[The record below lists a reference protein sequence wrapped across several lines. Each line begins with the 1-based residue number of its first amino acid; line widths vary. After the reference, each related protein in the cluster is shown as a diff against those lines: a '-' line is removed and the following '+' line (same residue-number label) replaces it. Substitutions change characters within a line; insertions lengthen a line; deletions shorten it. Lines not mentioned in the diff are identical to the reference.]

1 LIPLK
6 IMGKKKT
13 KKYYVVWK
21 GHNPGVYDSWD
32 KCKSQV
38 QGVVGAQYKA
48 FASKKEAEEA
58 AKGLYEWYVG
68 IDTKKGAG
76 MSEKELSAI
85 GKPIIPSLS
94 VDAACAG
101 NPGILEYRG
110 VMTDTKEQVFA
121 RGPYPEGTVNIGEFL
136 AIVLGLAYL
145 KQKGLKIPIYSDS
158 TTAISWVAKRRVNT
172 KLRRS
177 AKNATLFD
185 AIEKAVEWLK
195 THEWNNPIIKW
206 RTDAWGEIPADYG
219 RK

>member
-1 LIPLK
+1 MILLK
-6 IMGKKKT
+6 TMGKRKR

-21 GHNPGVYDSWD
+21 GHNPGIYESWD
-32 KCKSQV
+32 ACKSQV

-48 FASKKEAEEA
+48 FADKAEAELA
-58 AKGLYEWYVG
+58 AKSFYENYVG
-68 IDTKKGAG
+68 LDTQKGQG
-76 MSEKELSAI
+76 LSDSELAAI
-85 GKPIIPSLS
+85 GQPVVPSLS

-110 VMTDTKEQVFA
+110 VMTDTKKQVFA
-121 RGPYPEGTVNIGEFL
+121 RGSYPEGTVNIGEFL

-145 KQKGLKIPIYSDS
+145 KQNGLKIPIYSDS
-158 TTAISWVAKRRVNT
+158 NTAIKWVSTRRVNT
-172 KLRRS
+172 KLRRNDR
-177 AKNATLFD
+177 NASLFD

-195 THEWNNPIIKW
+195 THEWNNPILKW

>member
-1 LIPLK
+1 
-6 IMGKKKT
+6 MGKKKV

-21 GHNPGVYDSWD
+21 GHNPGIYTSWEA
-32 KCKSQV
+32 CKSQV

-48 FASKKEAEEA
+48 FVNKQEAEDA
-58 AKGLYEWYVG
+58 AMSFYENYSGL
-68 IDTKKGAG
+68 DTKKGAG
-76 MSEKELSAI
+76 LSEFELESI
-85 GKPIIPSLS
+85 GKPVVPSLS

-110 VMTDTKEQVFA
+110 VMTDSKKQVFA

-158 TTAISWVAKRRVNT
+158 NTAISWVSKRRVNT

-177 AKNATLFD
+177 AKNAALFD
-185 AIEKAVEWLK
+185 SIEKATEWLK
-195 THEWNNPIIKW
+195 TNEWNNPILKW